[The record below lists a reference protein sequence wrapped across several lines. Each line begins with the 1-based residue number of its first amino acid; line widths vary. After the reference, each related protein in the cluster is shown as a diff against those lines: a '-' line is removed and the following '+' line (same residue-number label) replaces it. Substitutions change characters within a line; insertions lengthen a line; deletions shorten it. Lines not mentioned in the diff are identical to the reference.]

1 MTKAVKDC
9 MPLANLRPKRRQC
22 LQSAFIACFTLE
34 SSLKKIVMKNMT
46 FLTITLISF
55 TLLACS
61 SAKVG
66 VPTRFADQADYMKVK
81 GVNGFTVNQSL
92 SFGNYITGEM
102 KRGWDFSGKWQA
114 SNISFKPQD
123 QLVKFFNINTD
134 NVSIKERNKFQFAI
148 RDEKLMA
155 DVFAIEESSEKG
167 KVYKTNSA
175 LGEVSQRD
183 RLDYSFSAAIIPY
196 NFDSK
201 KPWKMLMS
209 SQYDRKKDTARRLT
223 DLPAAKEEG
232 YATDGNETIS
242 IVPVRIDNVTTKSGK
257 ETKILGPA
265 MLGGYE
271 LRMGDGVI
279 AIVDILE
286 PGIWMYKELDQP
298 TRMIVA
304 AIGASILV
312 KRKQDVN
319 IE

>member
-1 MTKAVKDC
+1 
-9 MPLANLRPKRRQC
+9 
-22 LQSAFIACFTLE
+22 
-34 SSLKKIVMKNMT
+34 MKNMT
-46 FLTITLISF
+46 FLTVTLFSF

-66 VPTRFADQADYMKVK
+66 VPTRFAEQADYMKVK

-123 QLVKFFNINTD
+123 QLVRFFNINTD
-134 NVSIKERNKFQFAI
+134 NFSQKDRNKFQFAI

-155 DVFAIEESSEKG
+155 DVFAFEESTESG
-167 KVYKTNSA
+167 KVYKTNNG
-175 LGEVSQRD
+175 LGEVTQRD
-183 RLDYSFSAAIIPY
+183 RLDYSFSAVIVPY

-209 SQYDRKKDTARRLT
+209 SSYDRRKDTARRIT
-223 DLPAAKEEG
+223 DLPAANEEG
-232 YATDGNETIS
+232 YATDGHETIS
-242 IVPVRIDNVTTKSGK
+242 IVPVRIDQVTTKSGK
-257 ETKILGPA
+257 QTNLLGPS

-271 LRMGDGVI
+271 LRIDDGVI
-279 AIVDILE
+279 AVVDILD
-286 PGIWMYKELDQP
+286 PSIWMYKELDKP

-304 AIGASILV
+304 AIGSSILL

-319 IE
+319 NE

>member
-1 MTKAVKDC
+1 
-9 MPLANLRPKRRQC
+9 
-22 LQSAFIACFTLE
+22 
-34 SSLKKIVMKNMT
+34 
-46 FLTITLISF
+46 
-55 TLLACS
+55 
-61 SAKVG
+61 VG

-223 DLPAAKEEG
+223 DLPAAREEG

-271 LRMGDGVI
+271 LRIGDGVI

-304 AIGASILV
+304 AIGSSILL

-319 IE
+319 NE